1 MIVLRNLLI
10 KDINICNLYDRRYIG
25 LNFYNY
31 DVEFFVFLLFGSFVC
46 TLYCNMNC
54 KKYEKI

>member
-46 TLYCNMNC
+46 MLYCNMNC
-54 KKYEKI
+54 